1 MTSQAR
7 KAELFVNLHRRDGVF
22 LIPNPWDAGS
32 ARILEAQ
39 GIESLATTSS
49 GFAQTLGRHDGK
61 VSPDEM
67 YQHCAALCKVTT
79 IPISAD
85 LENCYGDGPDE
96 VAACLSR
103 FSESGIVGA
112 SVEDY
117 APGSNARL
125 YAFDHAVERVH
136 AAVEAVAKL
145 PFKFLLTARA
155 ENLLRGRNDIED
167 TIRRLQAFEAAGAD
181 VLYAPGLKSLED
193 VRLVAESV
201 NRPINV
207 LGTFLQQH
215 TIGEIGDA
223 GAKRVSTGGGLARL
237 MVGAL
242 LAATNEMQSSGSQ
255 AWVANCAVFAD
266 IEAAFSQDE

>member
-1 MTSQAR
+1 MTDQAQ
-7 KAELFVNLHRRDGVF
+7 KTELFVNLHRRDGVF

-49 GFAQTLGRHDGK
+49 GFAQTLGCHDGK

-67 YQHCAALCKVTT
+67 FQHCAALCEATT

-96 VAACLSR
+96 VAVCLSR
-103 FSESGIVGA
+103 FAESGIVGA

-125 YAFDHAVERVH
+125 YDFDHAVERVH
-136 AAVEAVAKL
+136 AGVEAAAKL

-181 VLYAPGLKSLED
+181 VLYAPGLTSLDD
-193 VRLVAESV
+193 VRLVTQSV
-201 NRPINV
+201 DRPVNV
-207 LGTFLQQH
+207 LGTFLHQH
-215 TIGEIGDA
+215 TIDEIGAA

-237 MVGAL
+237 VVGAL
-242 LAATNEMQSSGSQ
+242 LAATHEMQSTGSQ
-255 AWVANCAVFAD
+255 SWVANCAGFAD
-266 IEAAFSQDE
+266 VETAFSPD

>member
-1 MTSQAR
+1 MNDQAR
-7 KAELFVNLHRRDGVF
+7 KAELFVNLHRKEGVF
-22 LIPNPWDAGS
+22 LIPNPWDVGS

-49 GFAQTLGRHDGK
+49 GFAQTLGRHDGR
-61 VSPDEM
+61 VSPEEM
-67 YQHCAALCKVTT
+67 FQHCSALCDATT

-85 LENCYGDGPDE
+85 LENCYGDAPDE
-96 VAACLSR
+96 VAACLTW
-103 FSESGIVGA
+103 FAESGIVGA

-117 APGSNARL
+117 TSGSNAHL
-125 YAFDHAVERVH
+125 YDFEHAVERVH
-136 AAVEAVAKL
+136 AGVEAVAKL

-155 ENLLRGRNDIED
+155 ENLLRGRDDIED

-181 VLYAPGLKSLED
+181 VLYAPGLKSLEE

-207 LGTFLQQH
+207 LGPFLPNQ
-215 TIGEIGDA
+215 TIDEIGAA

-242 LAATNEMQSSGSQ
+242 LAATREMQDSGSQ
-255 AWVANCAVFAD
+255 SWVANCAVLAD
-266 IEAAFSQDE
+266 VEAAFSKD